1 MDLAPDPSDALI
13 ALITVSSRVPNVN
26 PWNPV
31 DVRDHPRRRQEQ
43 RLGRLRRRAALA
55 SALGFAAFL
64 ALAAQHAVGSNKGAA
79 RSPTSPPV
87 AAPTTYFDQR
97 ADGFS
102 FDDGSSVPPPPPVA
116 QTNVS

>member
-1 MDLAPDPSDALI
+1 MDLAPGPSGALI

-26 PWNPV
+26 PWSLSTYATT
-31 DVRDHPRRRQEQ
+31 PRRRQEQ

-79 RSPTSPPV
+79 TRPTSPPV
-87 AAPTTYFDQR
+87 AAPTTFFDQR